1 MRTLELTQTQA
12 RRGLTRLHFGEGTGV
27 LEAVRRLH
35 SVQYDPLNVVGRN
48 PDLVLQSRVRGYK
61 PEKLYR
67 ELYRRHALVEGFD
80 KMLCLFPVEDFPY
93 FARTRKSTARAYR
106 ENPDVA
112 KAEARLLEEI
122 RVRGPLCSDD
132 VVMETRVRWP
142 WGETS
147 AARAG
152 LESLWMAGRL
162 VLDHR
167 EGARR
172 YYDLAERHVAPEIL
186 NVSDP
191 NPTDEMYF
199 RWQVMRR
206 AESIGLLRE
215 AAGDAFLGVDGFKAA
230 QRTCAFESLLKEEK
244 LLRVTI
250 NGRRYLIPSAFESRF
265 IEDAPT
271 PKGVRVL
278 APLDNLLWDRRMISE
293 IFGFE
298 YRWEVYVPREKRR
311 YGYYVLPVMDGDRF
325 IARFEPE
332 VFRGGRLKIR
342 TWWWEDGV
350 KPTPALLRRVDACF
364 MKFCAYLGADGYEEL
379 PL

>member
-1 MRTLELTQTQA
+1 MRTLELTRAQA
-12 RRGLTRLHFGEGTGV
+12 RRGLTRLHFGKKTDV
-27 LEAVRRLH
+27 LETVQRLH

-48 PDLVLQSRVRGYK
+48 PDLVLQSRVRGYR

-67 ELYRRHALVEGFD
+67 ELYHRHILLEGFD

-93 FARTRKSTARAYR
+93 FARTRRTTARAYR
-106 ENPDVA
+106 ENPDVVQT
-112 KAEARLLEEI
+112 EARLLEEI

-132 VVMETRVRWP
+132 VVMDARVRWP
-142 WGETS
+142 WGETH

-172 YYDLAERHVAPEIL
+172 YYDLAERHIAPEIL
-186 NVSDP
+186 SAFDP

-230 QRTCAFESLLKEEK
+230 QRACAFESLLREGR
-244 LLRVTI
+244 LLRVAI
-250 NGRRYLIPSAFESRF
+250 EGKGYLIPSAFEAYFVENVSS
-265 IEDAPT
+265 
-271 PKGVRVL
+271 PKGVRIL

-293 IFGFE
+293 IFGFD
-298 YRWEVYVPREKRR
+298 YRWEVYVPKEKRR
-311 YGYYVLPVMDGDRF
+311 YGYYVLPVMDGNRF

-332 VFRGGRLKIR
+332 AFRGGRLKIR
-342 TWWWEDGV
+342 EWWWEDGV
-350 KPTPALLRRVDACF
+350 KPTPALLRRVDACLE
-364 MKFCAYLGADGYEEL
+364 KFCAYLGAEGYEEFSL
-379 PL
+379 

>member
-1 MRTLELTQTQA
+1 MRTLELTRAQA
-12 RRGLTRLHFGEGTGV
+12 RRGLTRLHFGEKTGV
-27 LEAVRRLH
+27 LETVRRLH

-48 PDLVLQSRVRGYK
+48 PDLVLQSRVRGYR

-67 ELYRRHALVEGFD
+67 ELYHKHMLVEGFD
-80 KMLCLFPVEDFPY
+80 KMLCLFPAEDFPY
-93 FARTRKSTARAYR
+93 FARTRRSTARAYR
-106 ENPDVA
+106 ENPDVVQT
-112 KAEARLLEEI
+112 EARLLEEI
-122 RVRGPLCSDD
+122 RLRGPLCSDD
-132 VVMETRVRWP
+132 VVTETRVRWP

-172 YYDLAERHVAPEIL
+172 YYDLAERHAAPEIL
-186 NVSDP
+186 NASDP
-191 NPTDEMYF
+191 NPTDEAYF

-230 QRTCAFESLLKEEK
+230 QRACAFEG
-244 LLRVTI
+244 LLRE
-250 NGRRYLIPSAFESRF
+250 GRLLRAAIEGKSYLIPSILEAYFA
-265 IEDAPT
+265 EDAPV
-271 PKGVRVL
+271 PKGVRIL

-293 IFGFE
+293 IFGFD
-298 YRWEVYVPREKRR
+298 YRWEVYVPKEKRK

-332 VFRGGRLKIR
+332 AFRGGRLKIR
-342 TWWWEDGV
+342 AWWWEDGV

-364 MKFCAYLGADGYEEL
+364 AGFCAYLGAEGYEEFSR
-379 PL
+379 

>member
-1 MRTLELTQTQA
+1 MRTLELTRAQA
-12 RRGLTRLHFGEGTGV
+12 RRGLTCLHFGEKTGV
-27 LEAVRRLH
+27 LETVRRLH

-48 PDLVLQSRVRGYK
+48 PDLVLQSRVCGYT

-67 ELYRRHALVEGFD
+67 ELYQKHALVEGFD
-80 KMLCLFPVEDFPY
+80 KMLCLFPAENFPY
-93 FARTRKSTARAYR
+93 FARTRRSTARAYR

-112 KAEARLLEEI
+112 QMEARLLEEI
-122 RVRGPLCSDD
+122 RARGPLCSDD
-132 VVMETRVRWP
+132 VASEARVRWP

-172 YYDLAERHVAPEIL
+172 YYDLAERHIAPEIL
-186 NVSDP
+186 NAPEP

-215 AAGDAFLGVDGFKAA
+215 AAGDAFLGVDGFKAG
-230 QRTCAFESLLKEEK
+230 QRTNAFEHLLKEGM
-244 LLRVTI
+244 LLRVVI
-250 NGRRYLIPSAFESRF
+250 DGKRYLIPSAFECHF
-265 IEDAPT
+265 TKEIPAPR
-271 PKGVRVL
+271 GVRIL

-293 IFGFE
+293 IFGFD
-298 YRWEVYVPREKRR
+298 YRWEVYVPREKRK

-325 IARFEPE
+325 VARFEPE
-332 VFRGGRLKIR
+332 TFRGGRLKIR
-342 TWWWEDGV
+342 AWWWEDGV
-350 KPTPALLRRVDACF
+350 KPASALLRRVDACLV
-364 MKFCAYLGADGYEEL
+364 KFCAYLGAEGYEEFL
-379 PL
+379 L

>member
-1 MRTLELTQTQA
+1 MRTLELTQAQA
-12 RRGLTRLHFGEGTGV
+12 RRGLTRLHFGEGSGV

-152 LESLWMAGRL
+152 LESLWMTGRL

-172 YYDLAERHVAPEIL
+172 YYDLAERHVVLEIL
-186 NVSDP
+186 NASDP

-199 RWQVMRR
+199 R
-206 AESIGLLRE
+206 
-215 AAGDAFLGVDGFKAA
+215 
-230 QRTCAFESLLKEEK
+230 
-244 LLRVTI
+244 
-250 NGRRYLIPSAFESRF
+250 
-265 IEDAPT
+265 
-271 PKGVRVL
+271 
-278 APLDNLLWDRRMISE
+278 
-293 IFGFE
+293 
-298 YRWEVYVPREKRR
+298 
-311 YGYYVLPVMDGDRF
+311 
-325 IARFEPE
+325 
-332 VFRGGRLKIR
+332 
-342 TWWWEDGV
+342 
-350 KPTPALLRRVDACF
+350 
-364 MKFCAYLGADGYEEL
+364 
-379 PL
+379 

>member
-1 MRTLELTQTQA
+1 MRTLELTQAQA

-172 YYDLAERHVAPEIL
+172 YYDLAERHVVLEIL
-186 NVSDP
+186 NASDP

-199 RWQVMRR
+199 R
-206 AESIGLLRE
+206 
-215 AAGDAFLGVDGFKAA
+215 
-230 QRTCAFESLLKEEK
+230 
-244 LLRVTI
+244 
-250 NGRRYLIPSAFESRF
+250 
-265 IEDAPT
+265 
-271 PKGVRVL
+271 
-278 APLDNLLWDRRMISE
+278 
-293 IFGFE
+293 
-298 YRWEVYVPREKRR
+298 
-311 YGYYVLPVMDGDRF
+311 
-325 IARFEPE
+325 
-332 VFRGGRLKIR
+332 
-342 TWWWEDGV
+342 
-350 KPTPALLRRVDACF
+350 
-364 MKFCAYLGADGYEEL
+364 
-379 PL
+379 